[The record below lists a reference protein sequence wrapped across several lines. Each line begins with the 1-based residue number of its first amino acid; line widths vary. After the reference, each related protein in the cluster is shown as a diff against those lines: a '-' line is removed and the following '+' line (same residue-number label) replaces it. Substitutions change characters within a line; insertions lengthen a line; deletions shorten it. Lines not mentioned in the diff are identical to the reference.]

1 MVTWVIEHNSRV
13 DVNNGEGGVDDV
25 DHCRAAGGGGSGG
38 GRQRWW
44 PTTAYN
50 VVVDNNEGT
59 FRLGGQFTFG
69 IIYIHTEAYTAFYVG
84 I

>member
-1 MVTWVIEHNSRV
+1 MKLSSVKPAENLLEKKPAEFLGIGQLYKDGLLLSV
-13 DVNNGEGGVDDV
+13 
-25 DHCRAAGGGGSGG
+25 
-38 GRQRWW
+38 
-44 PTTAYN
+44 
-50 VVVDNNEGT
+50 T